1 MAGLRPRRRRDA
13 AVITSSVR
21 FRRVASGSVRLVAVA
36 SVRLVA
42 VRQVG
47 CGCVRFGWFRRIGQV
62 GRVGQTLAASKARG
76 GARVAGAKSGGRRRR
91 ASRAAT
97 GTDAARTRLLC
108 EMPDTC
114 VRMNRTKPVGTA
126 TNLTEPVGTRRNLTE
141 PVEGRQQMGWLGG
154 FLKRVGGAA
163 PEEMVFAPSVAAPA
177 LPGIGEPI
185 VADECYV
192 ELFVES
198 LRLTEA
204 RRFAS
209 RFNGVVYSFV
219 TLARE
224 GEANAQLAAVSK
236 PDKLTEI
243 DDTSL
248 DKVITVSK
256 QMMAAVPWR
265 GGALEPRDRSLLGQ
279 DRKPAVADPG
289 LRHPCLV
296 GGRHQLC
303 RRSEAVSPAH
313 HRRHGPDHR
322 PARGHGGRGRARHRP
337 RAPPERGA
345 GNRRRA
351 EGQHRRGEALARRRP
366 PAAPRWSSS
375 RQRLLRVL
383 HSTGGTEGRL
393 RRDSGAE
400 GEVRD
405 APGRHPGEQGRRC
418 PGRDDGVPARDHRVA
433 RF

>member
-1 MAGLRPRRRRDA
+1 
-13 AVITSSVR
+13 
-21 FRRVASGSVRLVAVA
+21 
-36 SVRLVA
+36 
-42 VRQVG
+42 
-47 CGCVRFGWFRRIGQV
+47 
-62 GRVGQTLAASKARG
+62 
-76 GARVAGAKSGGRRRR
+76 
-91 ASRAAT
+91 
-97 GTDAARTRLLC
+97 
-108 EMPDTC
+108 
-114 VRMNRTKPVGTA
+114 
-126 TNLTEPVGTRRNLTE
+126 
-141 PVEGRQQMGWLGG
+141 MGWLGG

-322 PARGHGGRGRARHRP
+322 PARGHGGRGRPRHRP

-351 EGQHRRGEALARRRP
+351 EGQRRRGEALARRRP

-375 RQRLLRVL
+375 RSAATACSPFDGRQQKADFGEIPELKEKYATLQAAIRANKAADARDAMTAFRLATIASPDSDLLR
-383 HSTGGTEGRL
+383 R
-393 RRDSGAE
+393 AP
-400 GEVRD
+400 
-405 APGRHPGEQGRRC
+405 PGREGAAETGCGVRVDRRRGRARRAQAAPRRGACRHRAVSLAGVCGRRRRRAWLAEA
-418 PGRDDGVPARDHRVA
+418 GRNRSQA
-433 RF
+433 